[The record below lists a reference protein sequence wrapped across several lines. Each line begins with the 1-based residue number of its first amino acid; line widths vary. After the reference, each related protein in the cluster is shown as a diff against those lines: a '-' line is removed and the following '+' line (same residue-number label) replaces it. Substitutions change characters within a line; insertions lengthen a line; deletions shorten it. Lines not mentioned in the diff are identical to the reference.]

1 MKTEGLVTRGDGI
14 DFLRVVGAKM
24 GHKVDPPSAQIL
36 KAFHD
41 ERAVKGLD
49 LNPKRV
55 QFVTYT
61 LKYNQAPVAG
71 DRGDAG
77 ALPPRRGRRR
87 DPGQDGRGP
96 RRSRTWPS

>member
-1 MKTEGLVTRGDGI
+1 MTTDGLLTRGAGI

-24 GHKVDPPSAQIL
+24 GHKVDPASAQIL

-55 QFVTYT
+55 KFVYYT
-61 LKYNQAPVAG
+61 LKYNH
-71 DRGDAG
+71 
-77 ALPPRRGRRR
+77 
-87 DPGQDGRGP
+87 GP
-96 RRSRTWPS
+96 WLAIEAMQ